1 MGTDTVREAGVHA
14 NGHTNGTH
22 PDERQRKLAEL
33 RRRMAAVP
41 SRGESAAG
49 RRPAPPERRET
60 LPVPPALAGLLP
72 GGGLAKGTVVSYAG
86 ARSLLT
92 GLLAVATA
100 QGRHA
105 AVAGLPGFG
114 LLAAAEMGADLRRLA
129 VIPEPGPDPV
139 EIAAVLLD
147 GIDLVVL
154 GLRGGSV
161 APSRARV
168 IAARARAKGA
178 VLVVTDG
185 HWPDT
190 TLRMDARIAGYAG
203 LGAGH
208 GRLRSF
214 CLDVAAS
221 HRAGPPRRG
230 RIELRPN
237 AGRLDWCAV
246 GSGQSS
252 GELPL
257 ARGAVS

>member
-1 MGTDTVREAGVHA
+1 MSADTLGEA
-14 NGHTNGTH
+14 
-22 PDERQRKLAEL
+22 DRQRKLAEL

-41 SRGESAAG
+41 SRGESAG
-49 RRPAPPERRET
+49 RHPAVREQRDS
-60 LPVPPALAGLLP
+60 LPVPPALADLLP
-72 GGGLAKGTVVSYAG
+72 GGGLGRGTVVSYAG
-86 ARSLLT
+86 ARSLLA
-92 GLLAVATA
+92 GLLASVTA
-100 QGRHA
+100 HGKHA

-114 LLAAAEMGADLRRLA
+114 LLAAAEMGAELGRLA

-147 GIDLVVL
+147 GIDLIVL
-154 GLRGGSV
+154 GLRGASV
-161 APSRARV
+161 PPSRARV

-178 VLVVTDG
+178 TLVVTDG

-237 AGRLDWCAV
+237 GGRVDWFSVPAR
-246 GSGQSS
+246 QSS
-252 GELPL
+252 GDLPV
-257 ARGAVS
+257 AHGAVS

>member
-1 MGTDTVREAGVHA
+1 MGADTLGEA
-14 NGHTNGTH
+14 
-22 PDERQRKLAEL
+22 DRQRKLAEL

-49 RRPAPPERRET
+49 RHPAVREQRDS
-60 LPVPPALAGLLP
+60 LPVPPALADLLP
-72 GGGLAKGTVVSYAG
+72 GGGLGRGTVVSYAG
-86 ARSLLT
+86 ARSLLA
-92 GLLAVATA
+92 GLLASVTA
-100 QGRHA
+100 HGKHA

-114 LLAAAEMGADLRRLA
+114 LLAAAEMGAELGRLA

-147 GIDLVVL
+147 GIDLIVL
-154 GLRGGSV
+154 GLRGASV
-161 APSRARV
+161 PPSRARV

-178 VLVVTDG
+178 TLVVTDG

-237 AGRLDWCAV
+237 GGRVDWFSVPAR
-246 GSGQSS
+246 QSS
-252 GELPL
+252 GDLPV
-257 ARGAVS
+257 AHGAVS